1 MARKVGGV
9 AGQGG
14 DPPGEMGAVPGE
26 PVPATRRQRWLA
38 RLAFTAAFAAVAVV
52 LLSGALRSISALLVG
67 FAGLAIACAAAW
79 WFLANRGVVRWLACA
94 VLVAAPVAVIVVYV
108 AAGLL
113 WEIALGVVLAAAAV
127 AAGRA
132 ALSSGPSAA
141 KPREHAVAPQRQ
153 PFVIMNPRSG
163 GGKVGKFGLQDKAA
177 ALGAAVAL
185 LDGPGMV
192 DVAAL
197 ARQAVDAGAD
207 LVGVAGGDGT
217 QALVAGI
224 AAERD
229 VPMMVIS
236 AGTRNHFALDL
247 GLDREDP
254 ASCLSALTDGVELRI
269 DLGLIGNRT
278 FVNNASFG
286 AYAQVVQ
293 SPAYRDDKSGTALE
307 MLPDL
312 LSGHQGAHLVVRVD
326 GQVILDG
333 PQAVLVSN
341 NPYETGDIAGLGR
354 RARLDQ
360 GVLGVV
366 GVKIETAAQAAGL
379 LRRAQRS
386 RSVTVL
392 TAREVVIDADQPQ
405 IPVGI
410 DGESVLMPTPVHC
423 TIRPLSLRVRVPRAR
438 PGVPDPRPPMDW
450 ARLRHQALTFTRTN
464 SGGSGT
470 QDEIRRRGPP
480 DLTHGG

>member
-1 MARKVGGV
+1 MADKSDRAPVLGG
-9 AGQGG
+9 G
-14 DPPGEMGAVPGE
+14 PPGGAGDVPGTSA
-26 PVPATRRQRWLA
+26 PVTRSQRWLA
-38 RLAFTAAFAAVAVV
+38 RLAFAAALAAVVV
-52 LLSGALRSISALLVG
+52 LLLAGGLKSLTALLLG
-67 FAGLAIACAAAW
+67 IAGLAIICAAAW
-79 WFLANRGVVRWLACA
+79 WFLAHRGVGRWLAA
-94 VLVAAPVAVIVVYV
+94 VLLVAAPVAVIVVYV

-113 WEIALGVVLAAAAV
+113 WEIVLSVVLAVVAV

-132 ALSSGPSAA
+132 ALAGRPAA
-141 KPREHAVAPQRQ
+141 KPLEQAAAPQRH

-163 GGKVGKFGLQDKAA
+163 GGKVTKFGLAGKAA
-177 ALGAAVAL
+177 GLGAEVAL
-185 LDGPGMV
+185 LEGPGVV
-192 DVAAL
+192 DVAAM
-197 ARQAVDAGAD
+197 AREAVDAGAD
-207 LVGVAGGDGT
+207 LLGVAGGDGT
-217 QALVAGI
+217 QALVAGV
-224 AAERD
+224 ASGRD

-247 GLDREDP
+247 GLDRDDP
-254 ASCLSALTDGVELRI
+254 STSLDALTDGVELRI
-269 DLGLIGNRT
+269 DLGLIGDRT

-293 SPAYRDDKSGTALE
+293 SPAYRDDKSGTALA

-312 LSGHQGAHLVVRVD
+312 LTGHQGAHLVVRVD

-366 GVKIETAAQAAGL
+366 GVKIANAAQAAGL
-379 LRRAQRS
+379 LRQAQRS
-386 RSVTVL
+386 RSVSVL

-410 DGESVLMPTPVHC
+410 DGESVLMPTPVRC
-423 TIRPLSLRVRVPRAR
+423 TIQPLALRVRVPRNR
-438 PGVPDPRPPMDW
+438 PGVPEPRPALDW
-450 ARLRHQALTFTRTN
+450 SRLGRQALTFTRD
-464 SGGSGT
+464 G
-470 QDEIRRRGPP
+470 
-480 DLTHGG
+480 